1 MLDKAQIY
9 VVFWTPPSMELFYN
23 YFSIIMQIRG
33 KHKWQLIWITW
44 AWHFEM
50 FRITESLFLATLP
63 SLFNLRETTMTW
75 SLAFLGTSF
84 WFWEKMSNVFVII
97 ITVTINNSKLK
108 VAGHCKRLVFSYSF
122 PKGWHLSQKYF
133 LIKLILLLTL
143 TGTLINHKVE
153 EWRKKVIWKALTTM
167 SPTSPRTLAI
177 KMGDML
183 PGAEYISSRF
193 IHFWLF

>member
-1 MLDKAQIY
+1 
-9 VVFWTPPSMELFYN
+9 
-23 YFSIIMQIRG
+23 MQIRG
-33 KHKWQLIWITW
+33 KHQWQLIWIKW

-84 WFWEKMSNVFVII
+84 WFWEKMRNVFVII

-153 EWRKKVIWKALTTM
+153 EWRKKLFERLSLLCRPHRQERWPSRWEICHLVWRPFQAGL
-167 SPTSPRTLAI
+167 
-177 KMGDML
+177 
-183 PGAEYISSRF
+183 YISDCLKSCF
-193 IHFWLF
+193 CCFKT